1 MKTELDQLL
10 RKRIGISEKETI
22 TFDLLD
28 QILEK
33 TAFTIPF
40 ENTNIVFGNSYK
52 ISKESLINKILV
64 KNEGGLCYELNP
76 ILYFFLLE
84 NGFTV
89 KLVRGVV
96 YNQLPERWSPT
107 GRTHTAILLTHNHQ
121 KYLID
126 TGFGVNLPLRPVPL
140 NGQITVSANG
150 EFRIVPVVN
159 EFGDYILEIKL
170 RDKEAN
176 WKIGYCFDTKNPVR
190 DITELDEIQ
199 QIISTHQDSSF
210 NKNPLITIL
219 KNNGNMILTD
229 SSFTQYMNGKV
240 RKDAVDEKAFKKMAK
255 DYFSL
260 KI

>member
-10 RKRIGISEKETI
+10 RKRIGISEKEAI
-22 TFDLLD
+22 TFDRLD

-33 TAFTIPF
+33 IAFTIPF

-76 ILYFFLLE
+76 IFYFFLLE
-84 NGFTV
+84 NGFSV
-89 KLVRGVV
+89 KLIRGVV
-96 YNQLPERWSPT
+96 YNQQPDRWSPT
-107 GRTHTAILLTHNHQ
+107 GRTHTAILLTHNQ
-121 KYLID
+121 QNYLID

-159 EFGDYILEIKL
+159 EIGDYILEIKL
-170 RDKEAN
+170 RHKDTD

-190 DITELDEIQ
+190 DISELDEIQ

-210 NKNPLITIL
+210 NKHPLITKL
-219 KNNGNMILTD
+219 NNNGKLILTD
-229 SSFTQYMNGKV
+229 SSFTIYMNGKE
-240 RKDAVDEKAFKKMAK
+240 RKDIVDEKNFKKFAK
-255 DYFSL
+255 EHFSL
-260 KI
+260 EI

>member
-1 MKTELDQLL
+1 MKTELNQLL
-10 RKRIGISEKETI
+10 RKRIGISKRETI
-22 TFDLLD
+22 TFDMLD
-28 QILEK
+28 QVLEK
-33 TAFTIPF
+33 TAFAIPF

-84 NGFTV
+84 NGFSVT
-89 KLVRGVV
+89 LVRGVV
-96 YNQLPERWSPT
+96 YNQQPERWSPT
-107 GRTHTAILLTHNHQ
+107 GRTHTAILLTHNDQ
-121 KYLID
+121 NYLID

-140 NGQITVSANG
+140 NGQIIKSANG

-170 RDKEAN
+170 HDKESD

-190 DITELDEIQ
+190 DISELDEIQ

-210 NKNPLITIL
+210 NKHPLITML
-219 KNNGNMILTD
+219 KNNGKIILTD

-240 RKDAVDEKAFKKMAK
+240 RKDIVDEKNFKKFAEEH
-255 DYFSL
+255 FLL